1 MTRGASRCRAGAFAI
16 ALAAVLPAALP
27 TALPAQAVLLRLHPH
42 VGDTLRTRL
51 EQQMEVSGEL
61 ASGTGPAMKPVTTSV
76 VLAARTIVQQSLA
89 ASTTVLTIVDSV
101 SVRTTDTHATTQVAD
116 AENRLRGQQLSLRL
130 AGDGTVESARDARGA
145 AVSVELAQSMA
156 SMPAV
161 FPQQAVSIG
170 DQWMRELPLPAGGSL
185 GARGA
190 GHVIAAFRLDSLGRG
205 GRVAFVSMQ
214 GDIRPDPA
222 GQGVDVS
229 GTVSG
234 SLQIDR
240 ARGWLT
246 DSRFTIVLRSLVTP
260 PASTGYVPM
269 RFVTRVTQRLRTMD
283 KR

>member
-1 MTRGASRCRAGAFAI
+1 MAGRACGLRA
-16 ALAAVLPAALP
+16 ALMAAMVAAVLAALAP
-27 TALPAQAVLLRLHPH
+27 STLPAQAILLRLHPR

-51 EQQMEVSGEL
+51 DQQMEMSGTL
-61 ASGTGPAMKPVTTSV
+61 ASGGGMSMKPVSTSV
-76 VLAARTIVQQSLA
+76 VLNARTIVQQSLA
-89 ASTTVLTIVDSV
+89 ASTVVLTIVDSV
-101 SVRTTDTHATTQVAD
+101 SVHTSDAHATTQVAD
-116 AENRLRGQQLSLRL
+116 AENRLRGQQLSLQL
-130 AGDGTVESARDARGA
+130 ASDGTVESARDARGS

-170 DQWMRELPLPAGGSL
+170 DQWMREMPLPAGGSL

-205 GRVAFVSMQ
+205 GSIAYLSMQ
-214 GDIRPDPA
+214 GDIRPDA
-222 GQGVDVS
+222 VNQGVDVS

-234 SLQIDR
+234 SMQIDR
-240 ARGWLT
+240 VRGWLT
-246 DSRFTIVLRSLVTP
+246 ESRFTIVLRSLVTP
-260 PASTGYVPM
+260 PTSTGYAPM